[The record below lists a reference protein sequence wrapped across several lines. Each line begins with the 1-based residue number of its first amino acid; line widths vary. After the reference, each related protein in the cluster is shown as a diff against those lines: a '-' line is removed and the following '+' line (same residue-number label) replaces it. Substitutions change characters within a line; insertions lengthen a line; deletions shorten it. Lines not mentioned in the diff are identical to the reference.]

1 MTNSDPHL
9 DFEPNKLK
17 HAAVLIFSVF
27 LMVICVYLMPQA
39 ALRVVVAVL
48 LLVPILQ
55 AADGLGL
62 SQRLNQRSGE
72 KSRDRQS
79 NALRARIGML
89 LDVVRRLHWLAVDK
103 ERGVRNQDDVQSDL
117 NGAFERLEEIFEE
130 IRHQAVQVSPS
141 SESFGE
147 PSSGEP
153 SSESEPSSEPLSEP
167 SVEDT
172 GPGTGPG
179 D

>member
-1 MTNSDPHL
+1 MTNPDPHI

-17 HAAVLIFSVF
+17 HVAVLIFSVF

-39 ALRVVVAVL
+39 ILRVVVAVL

-62 SQRLNQRSGE
+62 SQKLNRRSSK
-72 KSRDRQS
+72 KSRDRQY

-103 ERGVRNQDDVQSDL
+103 ERGLRNQDDVQSDL
-117 NGAFERLEEIFEE
+117 DGALERLEEIFEE
-130 IRHQAVQVSPS
+130 IRHQAVQVSPT

-147 PSSGEP
+147 PPSG
-153 SSESEPSSEPLSEP
+153 SEPASEPLSEP
-167 SVEDT
+167 PVEDT
-172 GPGTGPG
+172 GPGAEPG

>member
-1 MTNSDPHL
+1 MNNPDPHL

-17 HAAVLIFSVF
+17 HAAVLIFSLF
-27 LMVICVYLMPQA
+27 LMVICVYLMRQA
-39 ALRVVVAVL
+39 TLRVAVAVL

-62 SQRLNQRSGE
+62 SQRLNQRTSK
-72 KSRDRQS
+72 KSRDRQY

-103 ERGVRNQDDVQSDL
+103 QRGVRNEDDVQSDL
-117 NGAFERLEEIFEE
+117 DGALERLEEIFEE

-141 SESFGE
+141 GES
-147 PSSGEP
+147 
-153 SSESEPSSEPLSEP
+153 SSEPLSES

-172 GPGTGPG
+172 RPGAGPG